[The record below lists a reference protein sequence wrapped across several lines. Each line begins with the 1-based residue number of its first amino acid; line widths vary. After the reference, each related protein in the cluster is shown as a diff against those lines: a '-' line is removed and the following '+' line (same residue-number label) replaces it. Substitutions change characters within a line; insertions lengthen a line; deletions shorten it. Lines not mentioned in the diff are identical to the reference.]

1 MASRVG
7 RFAVRP
13 LLFIGFWDSSRL
25 LPGSRRTQW
34 EGRRRL
40 PTQRHDFPAFSAP
53 RVLLPP
59 PTRAG
64 FESSTGS
71 HSPAGGPAGDGGQDR
86 LRGLWAQHNVPA
98 WGLATVGE
106 PVSPP
111 CGPRAPTRGSMSR
124 PQGIRPDLHTR
135 PAGHLAGSG
144 RGLRQA
150 ATRQLGAGVTSSPA
164 ALRRR
169 SAPHPAGQ
177 DPPGAPAVPADS
189 AHQTTHDVEDS
200 G

>member
-1 MASRVG
+1 MGGQKAAPYPAAR
-7 RFAVRP
+7 
-13 LLFIGFWDSSRL
+13 LSRL
-25 LPGSRRTQW
+25 LGAPGPSPSAHWSGLRKQYREPQPRWGTS
-34 EGRRRL
+34 GRR
-40 PTQRHDFPAFSAP
+40 
-53 RVLLPP
+53 
-59 PTRAG
+59 
-64 FESSTGS
+64 
-71 HSPAGGPAGDGGQDR
+71 GQDR

-98 WGLATVGE
+98 WGRARVGE

-124 PQGIRPDLHTR
+124 PQGIRRDLHTR

-150 ATRQLGAGVTSSPA
+150 TPRQLGAGVTSSPP

-169 SAPHPAGQ
+169 SAPHPAGP